1 MKAPSSNLGDGSMI
15 VKNSTRGTLL
25 GEDVSAAKTFND
37 KANGLSGKDAP
48 AAIFFKTRWGIH
60 TFGVKFPIDC
70 VIMDDDFKVRGLQEN
85 LKPNRFFF
93 WRPKYKNVLELS
105 AGTISRTGTRVGDIL
120 EMRS

>member
-1 MKAPSSNLGDGSMI
+1 MT
-15 VKNSTRGTLL
+15 VKNRTRGVILCEGVL
-25 GEDVSAAKTFND
+25 VAKTFND

-70 VIMDDDFKVRGLQEN
+70 VITDNNFEIKGLEEN

-93 WRPKYKNVLELS
+93 WQPKYKNVLELP
-105 AGTISRTGTRVGDIL
+105 AGTISKTGTRVGDIL
-120 EMRS
+120 EMS